1 MRLEKFLARS
11 GIASR
16 RTAQKQIITG
26 RVTVNDERVLIPG
39 THIEPDRDL
48 IEVDGQR
55 VEGAP
60 EQIYLMLNKP
70 AGYVTT
76 VRDERHRPTVMEFV
90 KDIPERIYPVGRLD
104 RDTEGLLL
112 LTNDGE
118 FANHLTHPRHEVKKT
133 YIAWVRGKPSK
144 KAIHQLR
151 NGVRIEGGITSQAEI
166 APISHRQDH
175 TQFRITIHEGKKR
188 QIRRMFQAVKHEV
201 TFLKRIAVGGLVLGD
216 LPVGQYRM
224 LSSTETES
232 LRK

>member
-39 THIEPDRDL
+39 THIEPDIDL

-55 VEGAP
+55 VEGTP

-70 AGYVTT
+70 PGYVTT

-118 FANHLTHPRHEVKKT
+118 FANRLTHPRHEVKKT
-133 YIAWVRGKPSK
+133 YIAWVRGKPSR
-144 KAIHQLR
+144 KAIHQLSK
-151 NGVRIEGGITSQAEI
+151 GVRIEGGFTSKAEI

-201 TFLKRIAVGGLVLGD
+201 TFLKRIAIGGLVLGD

-224 LSSTETES
+224 LSAAEIDS

>member
-1 MRLEKFLARS
+1 MRLEKYLAKS

-16 RTAQKQIITG
+16 RTAQKRIKTG
-26 RVTVNDERVLIPG
+26 RVTVNGERVLIPG

-48 IEVDGQR
+48 VKVDEQR
-55 VEGAP
+55 VEGSP
-60 EQIYLMLNKP
+60 ESIYLMLNKP
-70 AGYVTT
+70 PGYVTT
-76 VRDERHRPTVMEFV
+76 VRDERRRPTVMEFV

-118 FANHLTHPRHEVKKT
+118 FANRLTHPRYEVKKT
-133 YIAWVRGKPSK
+133 YIAWVRGKPSQ
-144 KAIHQLR
+144 KAIHQLQK
-151 NGVRIEGGITSQAEI
+151 GVRIEGGFTSQAEI
-166 APISHRQDH
+166 AAISHRQDR

-188 QIRRMFQAVKHEV
+188 QIRRMFQAVEHEV
-201 TFLKRIAVGGLVLGD
+201 TFLKRIAIGALVLGD

-224 LSSTETES
+224 LSATQIDS

>member
-1 MRLEKFLARS
+1 MRLEKYLAKS
-11 GIASR
+11 GVASR
-16 RTAQKQIITG
+16 RTAQKQIIAG
-26 RVTVNDERVLIPG
+26 RVTVNNKRVLIPG
-39 THIEPDRDL
+39 THIELDRDF
-48 IEVDGQR
+48 IEVDGQP
-55 VEGAP
+55 VEGTP
-60 EQIYLMLNKP
+60 KPVYLMLNKP
-70 AGYVTT
+70 PGYVTT

-118 FANHLTHPRHEVKKT
+118 FANRLTHPRHEVKKT

-144 KAIHQLR
+144 KAIHRLR
-151 NGVRIEGGITSQAEI
+151 KGVKIKGGFTSQAEI

-175 TQFRITIHEGKKR
+175 TQFRISIREGKKR

-201 TFLKRIAVGGLVLGD
+201 TFLKRIAIGELMLGD
-216 LPVGQYRM
+216 LPVGRYRM
-224 LSSTETES
+224 LSPTETDN

>member
-1 MRLEKFLARS
+1 MRLEKYLAKS

-16 RTAQKQIITG
+16 RTAQKRIATG

-48 IEVDGQR
+48 VKVDGQR
-55 VEGAP
+55 VEGTP
-60 EQIYLMLNKP
+60 DQIYLMLNKP
-70 AGYVTT
+70 PGYVTT
-76 VRDERHRPTVMEFV
+76 VRDERHRPTVMEFI

-112 LTNDGE
+112 MTNDGE
-118 FANHLTHPRHEVKKT
+118 LAHRLTHPRHEVKKT
-133 YIAWVRGKPSK
+133 YVAWVCGEPSQ

-151 NGVRIEGGITSQAEI
+151 KGVRIEGGFTSQAKI
-166 APISHRQDH
+166 ARISHGKDS

-188 QIRRMFQAVKHEV
+188 QIRRMFQAVGHEV
-201 TFLKRIAVGGLVLGD
+201 TFLKRVAIGALLLGD

-224 LSSTETES
+224 LNAAEVDS